1 MRSRASWRSETTQ
14 RDRSRPNPFRA
25 PFHWDI
31 APDGSRLELAAG
43 DGLAAV
49 TLPARPT
56 LLTGGVAHGAR
67 ATIDAIVGRAAVEHW
82 AIARVAARPGH
93 RLRPAVAAGLD
104 HAVETIA
111 RDADGNGDVTA
122 ARMRTIVEAFRNSA
136 EPDDLTYAQV
146 LGALAAAAADAR
158 WGIMLAVDDVHAAH
172 RRESES
178 LLGAAAAVTAYNTS
192 FRSIVSATHR
202 SCVATERATRDTWVE
217 VPLTLTTN
225 ALTGV
230 LEGVAA
236 RHDRCFAP
244 DAVAA
249 LFRASDGAPDFAV
262 DQAALAWT
270 STRDPVISAACV
282 AAAAEPADAARTAR
296 LRATWSSQL
305 SLGQRRY
312 LRAVAEHG
320 ERGAEVEIV
329 ARDLGGVTRFG
340 LSPSML
346 DGLLTLL
353 VQRGLLVVHEGMA
366 RIAVPGLSR
375 IL

>member
-14 RDRSRPNPFRA
+14 HDRSRPNPFRA

-31 APDGSRLELAAG
+31 APDRLRLELAAG
-43 DGLAAV
+43 DGPAGV

-67 ATIDAIVGRAAVEHW
+67 ATIDAIVGCAAVERW
-82 AIARVAARPGH
+82 AIARVAARPEH
-93 RLRPAVAAGLD
+93 RLRSAVAAGLE

-111 RDADGNGDVTA
+111 RDHTGDITA
-122 ARMRTIVEAFRNSA
+122 ARMRTIVEAFRSST
-136 EPDDLTYAQV
+136 EPDDLTYAPV

-172 RRESES
+172 RRESEP
-178 LLGAAAAVTAYNTS
+178 LLGATAAVMAYNPS
-192 FRSIVSATHR
+192 FRSIMSATHR
-202 SCVATERATRDTWVE
+202 SCVAIEPATRDIWVE
-217 VPLTLTTN
+217 VSLTLTPN
-225 ALTGV
+225 ALADV
-230 LEGVAA
+230 LGGVAA

-244 DAVAA
+244 DAVDA
-249 LFRASDGAPDFAV
+249 LYRASDGVPDFAFT
-262 DQAALAWT
+262 QAAGAWD
-270 STRDPVISAACV
+270 STRDPVISAARV
-282 AAAAEPADAARTAR
+282 TAAAERADAARAAQ
-296 LRATWSSQL
+296 LRATWSTQL

-320 ERGAEVEIV
+320 ERGADIEIV

-366 RIAVPGLSR
+366 CIAVPGLSR

>member
-31 APDGSRLELAAG
+31 APDGARLELAAG

-82 AIARVAARPGH
+82 AIARVAARPGQ

-104 HAVETIA
+104 HAVETIE
-111 RDADGNGDVTA
+111 RDRAGDVTA
-122 ARMRTIVEAFRNSA
+122 ARMHTIVEAFRSST
-136 EPDDLTYAQV
+136 EPDDLTYAPV

-158 WGIMLAVDDVHAAH
+158 WGIMLAVDDVHSAH

-178 LLGAAAAVTAYNTS
+178 LLGAAAAVMAYNVS

-202 SCVATERATRDTWVE
+202 SCVAIEPATRDTWVE
-217 VPLTLTTN
+217 APLTLTTN
-225 ALTGV
+225 ALSEV
-230 LEGVAA
+230 VESVVA

-244 DAVAA
+244 DAVDA
-249 LFRASDGAPDFAV
+249 LFRASDGVPDFAFT
-262 DQAALAWT
+262 QAALAWEA
-270 STRDPVISAACV
+270 TRDPVISAACV
-282 AAAAEPADAARTAR
+282 TAAAERADAARTAR

-329 ARDLGGVTRFG
+329 ARELGGVTRFG

-346 DGLLTLL
+346 DSLLTLL
-353 VQRGLLVVHEGMA
+353 VQRGLLVVHDGMA

>member
-1 MRSRASWRSETTQ
+1 MRSRASWHSETTQ
-14 RDRSRPNPFRA
+14 RDRSRPNPFRV

-31 APDGSRLELAAG
+31 APDGSRLELAGG
-43 DGLAAV
+43 DGPAAV

-67 ATIDAIVGRAAVEHW
+67 ATVDAIVGRAAVEQW

-93 RLRPAVAAGLD
+93 RLRPAVAASLD
-104 HAVETIA
+104 HAVEMIA
-111 RDADGNGDVTA
+111 RARSGEVTA
-122 ARMRTIVEAFRNSA
+122 ARMHTIVEAFRSST
-136 EPDDLTYAQV
+136 EPDDLTYAPV
-146 LGALAAAAADAR
+146 LGALAAAAAAAR
-158 WGIMLAVDDVHAAH
+158 WGIMLAVDDVHSAH
-172 RRESES
+172 RSESEA
-178 LLGAAAAVTAYNTS
+178 LLGAAAAVMAYNTS

-202 SCVATERATRDTWVE
+202 SCVATEPATRDTWVV

-225 ALTGV
+225 ALTEV

-244 DAVAA
+244 DAVDA
-249 LFRASDGAPDFAV
+249 LFRASDGVPDFALA
-262 DQAALAWT
+262 QAALAWM

-282 AAAAEPADAARTAR
+282 TAAAEPADAARRAR

-312 LRAVAEHG
+312 LRAVAAHG

-340 LSPSML
+340 FSPSML